1 MAGLWRSYLR
11 VLNKY
16 PWRTTCA
23 TTGTL
28 MMAGDGISQ
37 LVVEKTELR
46 DYDLARSARFL
57 VFGTVVIGPALRGW
71 YMNLD
76 RLFIG
81 KKAAPIKMMLADQS
95 FFAPQVLM
103 VFLTGMA
110 AFRGDSFHDIKQKV
124 KQDYLTILM
133 TNYKVWPAAQLINFY
148 LIPLQHRVLFVNF
161 VALGWNTYMA
171 WMSEKK

>member
-1 MAGLWRSYLR
+1 
-11 VLNKY
+11 
-16 PWRTTCA
+16 
-23 TTGTL
+23 
-28 MMAGDGISQ
+28 
-37 LVVEKTELR
+37 
-46 DYDLARSARFL
+46 
-57 VFGTVVIGPALRGW
+57 
-71 YMNLD
+71 
-76 RLFIG
+76 
-81 KKAAPIKMMLADQS
+81 
-95 FFAPQVLM
+95 M